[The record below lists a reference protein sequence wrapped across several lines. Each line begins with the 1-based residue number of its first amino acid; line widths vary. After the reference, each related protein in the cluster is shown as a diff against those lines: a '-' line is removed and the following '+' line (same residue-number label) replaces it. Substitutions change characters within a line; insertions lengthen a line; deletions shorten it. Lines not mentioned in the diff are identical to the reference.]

1 MCASISRPLHQKHR
15 WQKSR
20 RTKRVQAI
28 RGSDLAPFKGSC
40 RLNQSSW
47 WRLIS
52 VVPKRH
58 VFFGLS
64 LWLVLVAHASAQE
77 SAVQYI
83 EYPQILG
90 KEQPL
95 QLSGVPKWA
104 TFDGQVRARMEN
116 QTSDNYI
123 SGNDQ
128 AYVLTRIYGGM
139 RVHPSEY
146 LTGFIQFIDTHAL
159 GLPLQYTA
167 ANMRDTFDARQAYLD
182 FHIKQYTI

>member
-1 MCASISRPLHQKHR
+1 ASSSLK
-15 WQKSR
+15 KL
-20 RTKRVQAI
+20 I
-28 RGSDLAPFKGSC
+28 RNVTRKKVLSPGLAV
-40 RLNQSSW
+40 W
-47 WRLIS
+47 LIL
-52 VVPKRH
+52 VTH
-58 VFFGLS
+58 V
-64 LWLVLVAHASAQE
+64 WAQQ

-95 QLSGVPKWA
+95 ELRGVPRWA
-104 TFDGQVRARMEN
+104 TFDGQLRARMEN

-146 LTGFIQFIDTHAL
+146 LTGYVQFIDTHAL

-167 ANMRDTFDARQAYLD
+167 ANMRDTFDDRQAYLD
-182 FHIKQYTI
+182 FHF